1 MKPRSGG
8 AFSFCVT
15 HGTDTA
21 GSTRRC
27 CGSMVAAAEY
37 MARVRQ
43 HRGDATAGLR
53 RILRSGIDRK
63 LHGQQGPDDA

>member
-1 MKPRSGG
+1 
-8 AFSFCVT
+8 
-15 HGTDTA
+15 
-21 GSTRRC
+21 
-27 CGSMVAAAEY
+27 MVAAAEY